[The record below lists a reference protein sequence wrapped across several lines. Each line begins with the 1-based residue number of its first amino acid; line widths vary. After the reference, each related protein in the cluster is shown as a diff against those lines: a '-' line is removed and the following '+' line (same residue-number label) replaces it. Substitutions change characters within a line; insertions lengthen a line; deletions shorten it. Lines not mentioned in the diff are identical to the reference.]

1 MCYVHLMMR
10 SDMGKPMP
18 ADELRKALDA
28 LGLNQ
33 MELARFL
40 GVYGQTVRRWV
51 AEGGEP
57 PQSVAIL
64 LRLLIAR
71 PELKSVV
78 GLEK

>member
-1 MCYVHLMMR
+1 MR
-10 SDMGKPMP
+10 NEIGRPMT
-18 ADELRKALDA
+18 ADELRQALDK
-28 LGLNQ
+28 LELNQ

-51 AEGGEP
+51 APGGEP

-64 LRLLIAR
+64 LRLLLAR

-78 GLEK
+78 GLK

>member
-1 MCYVHLMMR
+1 MCYVHPIMR
-10 SDMGKPMP
+10 SDMGRPMS
-18 ADELRKALDA
+18 AEELRKALDA
-28 LGLNQ
+28 LELNQ

-51 AEGGEP
+51 APGGEP

-78 GLEK
+78 GLK